1 MKSQE
6 AQVQRTRS
14 FEVHAG
20 WGAAVALACI
30 MAGLPLALAFIV
42 AFAAGVFVEMAQWA
56 FPRLGGADVMDA
68 IWTGAGAAAAVG
80 YAWAI

>member
-1 MKSQE
+1 M
-6 AQVQRTRS
+6 QRNRS
-14 FEVHAG
+14 LEVHAG

-30 MAGLPLALAFIV
+30 LAGLPLALAFMV
-42 AFAAGVFVEMAQWA
+42 AFAAGVVVEMAQWA